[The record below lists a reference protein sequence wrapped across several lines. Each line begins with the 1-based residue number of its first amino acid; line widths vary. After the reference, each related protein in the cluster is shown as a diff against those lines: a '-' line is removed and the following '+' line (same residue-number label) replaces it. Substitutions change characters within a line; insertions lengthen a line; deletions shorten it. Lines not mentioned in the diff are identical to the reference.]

1 MRYVQLDCFIISE
14 TKLDNLFPSSQF
26 MIKDDFEDRVRRD
39 RDKDRGLIE
48 YVRKFV
54 ICKRLKNIEAVYQ
67 DQFL

>member
-1 MRYVQLDCFIISE
+1 
-14 TKLDNLFPSSQF
+14 
-26 MIKDDFEDRVRRD
+26 MIKDDFEDQVRRD

-67 DQFL
+67 NQFL